1 MNEKDFQKCITI
13 FLVSFNELQK
23 SVEKVLEAREDDDIQ
38 DVLSDFIIETIAFF
52 DVNSN
57 YIEFINSV
65 KNNNENTKDND

>member
-1 MNEKDFQKCITI
+1 MNEKDFQKCITT

-23 SVEKVLEAREDDDIQ
+23 SVEKVLQAREDDDVQ

-57 YIEFINSV
+57 YIEYINKI
-65 KNNNENTKDND
+65 KNNEKTKDND